1 MAKLTDGQA
10 SFLHDEPNVAVVAA
24 MRPDGTPHQTVVW
37 VDYDGEH
44 VLLNLTT
51 GRTKTGYLEHDPR
64 VSVLALDRN
73 DPFRWLRVDG
83 IVAEMTTEGAWEHIV
98 RQAGVYL
105 GREEYPRRPGEQRL
119 LVKIRVDR
127 VEPYKVE

>member
-1 MAKLTDGQA
+1 MPKLTPGQA
-10 SFLHDEPNVAVVAA
+10 SFLHHEPNLGVVAA
-24 MRPDGTPHQTVVW
+24 LRPNGTPHQTVVW

-44 VLLNLTT
+44 LLLNLTT
-51 GRTKTGYLEHDPR
+51 GRTKTAYLERNPQ
-64 VSVLALDRN
+64 VSVLVLDRN
-73 DPFRWLRVDG
+73 DVFRWLRVEGTVVD
-83 IVAEMTTEGAWEHIV
+83 MTTEGAWEHIV

-119 LVKIRVDR
+119 LVKIRPER